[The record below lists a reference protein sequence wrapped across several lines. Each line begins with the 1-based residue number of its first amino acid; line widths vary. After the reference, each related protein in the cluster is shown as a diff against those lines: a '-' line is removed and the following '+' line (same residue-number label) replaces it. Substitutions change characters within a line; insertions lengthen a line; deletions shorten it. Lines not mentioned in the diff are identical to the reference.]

1 MPWLFLLGPCNEIPH
16 NYSQVT
22 YQRKHPLD
30 LGLKL
35 LGESSHIFGTMNV
48 LFPKY
53 WGFNTATEASHQ
65 RAFPLNFE
73 ICVYSREIFLVLMPL
88 HKLSTHC
95 IFFSQLF
102 DVLEGVFFLEQEA
115 TTPNVFKTEA
125 PKHLK
130 FSSEFLSR
138 NLARS
143 LNLNW
148 EKREKKKTKNQYP
161 SPIHEVSNVY
171 FSIENRLFTSM
182 SCWSII
188 YSLHFPHK
196 TSGSF

>member
-1 MPWLFLLGPCNEIPH
+1 MSQVLFLVKWLCYFPSIGGLT
-16 NYSQVT
+16 Q
-22 YQRKHPLD
+22 QQKPLTRD
-30 LGLKL
+30 L
-35 LGESSHIFGTMNV
+35 
-48 LFPKY
+48 P
-53 WGFNTATEASHQ
+53 
-65 RAFPLNFE
+65 PLNFE

-125 PKHLK
+125 SKHLK

-143 LNLNW
+143 PNLNW
-148 EKREKKKTKNQYP
+148 EKGEKKKKKNQYP

-188 YSLHFPHK
+188 YSLHFPPQDFWLISK
-196 TSGSF
+196 AW

>member
-1 MPWLFLLGPCNEIPH
+1 M
-16 NYSQVT
+16 T
-22 YQRKHPLD
+22 
-30 LGLKL
+30 
-35 LGESSHIFGTMNV
+35 V

-65 RAFPLNFE
+65 RPSPLNFE

-95 IFFSQLF
+95 VFFSQLF

-125 PKHLK
+125 SKHLK

-143 LNLNW
+143 PNLNW
-148 EKREKKKTKNQYP
+148 EKGEKKKKKNQYP

-171 FSIENRLFTSM
+171 FSIETDF
-182 SCWSII
+182 
-188 YSLHFPHK
+188 LHLCHAGLSFIPCIFPHK
-196 TSGSF
+196 TSGSFQKHGNEHLDVLLSSQIQQAQVLTFNL

>member
-1 MPWLFLLGPCNEIPH
+1 MSQVLFLVKWLCYFPSIGGLT
-16 NYSQVT
+16 Q
-22 YQRKHPLD
+22 QQKPLTRD
-30 LGLKL
+30 L
-35 LGESSHIFGTMNV
+35 
-48 LFPKY
+48 P
-53 WGFNTATEASHQ
+53 
-65 RAFPLNFE
+65 PLNFE

-125 PKHLK
+125 SKHLK

-143 LNLNW
+143 PNLNW
-148 EKREKKKTKNQYP
+148 EKGEKKKKK
-161 SPIHEVSNVY
+161 PIP
-171 FSIENRLFTSM
+171 FSHP
-182 SCWSII
+182 WSIKCILLNRKQTFYI
-188 YSLHFPHK
+188 YVMLVYHLFPAFSPTRLLAHFKSMVTNVWMYCFHLKFNKPK
-196 TSGSF
+196 S

>member
-1 MPWLFLLGPCNEIPH
+1 
-16 NYSQVT
+16 
-22 YQRKHPLD
+22 
-30 LGLKL
+30 
-35 LGESSHIFGTMNV
+35 MNV

-65 RAFPLNFE
+65 RPFPLNFE
-73 ICVYSREIFLVLMPL
+73 ICVYNREILLVLMPL

-102 DVLEGVFFLEQEA
+102 DVFEGVFFLEQEA

-143 LNLNW
+143 PNLNW
-148 EKREKKKTKNQYP
+148 EKREKKKKRKETNTLLPSTKYQMY
-161 SPIHEVSNVY
+161 
-171 FSIENRLFTSM
+171 TSQ
-182 SCWSII
+182 
-188 YSLHFPHK
+188 
-196 TSGSF
+196 

>member
-1 MPWLFLLGPCNEIPH
+1 
-16 NYSQVT
+16 
-22 YQRKHPLD
+22 
-30 LGLKL
+30 
-35 LGESSHIFGTMNV
+35 MNV

-102 DVLEGVFFLEQEA
+102 DVFEGVFFLEQEA

-148 EKREKKKTKNQYP
+148 EKREKKKKKPIPFSHPRSIKCILLNRKQTFHIHVMLVYHLFP
-161 SPIHEVSNVY
+161 AFSPQDFWLI
-171 FSIENRLFTSM
+171 LKA
-182 SCWSII
+182 W
-188 YSLHFPHK
+188 
-196 TSGSF
+196 